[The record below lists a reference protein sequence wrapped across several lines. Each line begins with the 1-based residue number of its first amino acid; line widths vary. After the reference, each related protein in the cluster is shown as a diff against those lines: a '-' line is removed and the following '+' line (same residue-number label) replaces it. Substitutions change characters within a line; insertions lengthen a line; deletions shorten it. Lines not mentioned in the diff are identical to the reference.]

1 MELKTKRLI
10 LRPLKKSDWKDIVE
24 GVGELDVAKMTK
36 SIPYSYTKKDA
47 LEWINK
53 NIKKNRKKEKESYN
67 FALEL
72 KSEKKVIGDI
82 DLSKINKFSGTA
94 TTGSWINKQYWR
106 KGYITE
112 AKIAVNDFAFNK
124 LKLRKLNSEV
134 FKNNKASNATQKKV
148 GYKLEGIEKEQVRS
162 LSTKEIHDVNLYGL
176 LKEDW
181 RKVRL
186 RLIKDLNKKIKNEN
200 KRVGN

>member
-186 RLIKDLNKKIKNEN
+186 RLIKDLNKKIKNEHKGFKN
-200 KRVGN
+200 